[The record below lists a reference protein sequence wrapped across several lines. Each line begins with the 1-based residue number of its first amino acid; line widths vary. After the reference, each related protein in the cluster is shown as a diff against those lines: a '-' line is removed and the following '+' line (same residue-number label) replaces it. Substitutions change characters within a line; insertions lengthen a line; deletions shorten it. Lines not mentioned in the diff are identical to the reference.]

1 VTELVA
7 DTRQAQRHEA
17 VARREVVVRGVVQ
30 GVGFR
35 PYIYGLATGLGLA
48 GHVTN
53 TGGGVLIE
61 VEGPRAAL
69 EEFCARIGPEAP
81 ALARVESV
89 EARELAAV
97 GAAGFGILAS
107 HGGAAGTLVPPD
119 TATCADCLAELAD
132 PADRRHRH
140 PFITCTNCGPRF
152 TIVKALPYDREQTT
166 MAGFPMC
173 AACASEYRDPG
184 DRRFHAQPISCH
196 DCGPRLS
203 LRLARPRPPG
213 RGGPPVPAIDA
224 PAVAAWAVEDPAVVA
239 AAVEDPIAGARRL
252 LADGAVLAVKGI
264 GGYHLACDAANPD
277 AVGLLRRRKARGDKP
292 FAVMARGI
300 ADITALAEL
309 DEAERALLESP
320 ARPIVLL
327 RRRRAVGDAA
337 TPAAT
342 PAAAALEAVAPG
354 LAELGFLLPYT
365 PVHRLLL
372 GLDGDAAGPRLLVM
386 TSGNLSGE
394 PLAFE
399 DEDAFARLAPLV
411 DAWLTHDRP
420 IHVPCDDSV
429 LRVCDG
435 EPLPVR
441 RSRGYVPLP
450 IDLPVPVAR
459 TTLAVGGDLKNA
471 LCVASGRRAWLSAH
485 VGDMDDTATQRAF
498 ERAGAQLA
506 AITAVQP
513 ELLAADAHPGYRSTR
528 WARHD
533 AAGRPRVEVQH
544 HHAHVAAAMAEHG
557 LDGGT
562 PVIGVAFDGTGYG
575 TDGAVWGGEVLI
587 ADYRGFQ
594 RFAHLAY
601 VPLPGGDSAVRRPY
615 RMALAHLAAAGIDWS
630 PRLACTLACP
640 EQERRVLARQIERGV
655 NCVPTSSMGR
665 LFDAVSALIG
675 IRQHNGYEAQA
686 AMELESAAA
695 AARLYADADADAD
708 ADAEAEPELDDAT
721 AAGDRRRYRFE
732 VRAGGS
738 GPLTAHP
745 APVLASILADLHA
758 GTAPGSIA
766 LAFHTAVADLVA
778 ELCTAA
784 RERHGLDTVALTGG
798 VFANTLLSAG
808 CARHLREAGFLVLRH
823 RLVPPNDGGLALGQA
838 VIASAA
844 GAGRLEHPMQ

>member
-1 VTELVA
+1 
-7 DTRQAQRHEA
+7 
-17 VARREVVVRGVVQ
+17 
-30 GVGFR
+30 
-35 PYIYGLATGLGLA
+35 
-48 GHVTN
+48 
-53 TGGGVLIE
+53 
-61 VEGPRAAL
+61 
-69 EEFCARIGPEAP
+69 
-81 ALARVESV
+81 
-89 EARELAAV
+89 
-97 GAAGFGILAS
+97 
-107 HGGAAGTLVPPD
+107 
-119 TATCADCLAELAD
+119 
-132 PADRRHRH
+132 
-140 PFITCTNCGPRF
+140 
-152 TIVKALPYDREQTT
+152 

-173 AACASEYRDPG
+173 AACAREYHDPG

-203 LRLARPRPPG
+203 LRLARPPGLRGRPG
-213 RGGPPVPAIDA
+213 A
-224 PAVAAWAVEDPAVVA
+224 AVDDPAVGDP
-239 AAVEDPIAGARRL
+239 AVDDPIAGARRL

-300 ADITALAEL
+300 ADIAALAEL

-327 RRRRAVGDAA
+327 RRRAVAG
-337 TPAAT
+337 PAAALA
-342 PAAAALEAVAPG
+342 PAAALESVAPG

-365 PVHRLLL
+365 PVHHLLL
-372 GLDGDAAGPRLLVM
+372 GLDGDPAGPRLLVM

-459 TTLAVGGDLKNA
+459 PTLAVGGDLKNA

-485 VGDMDDTATQRAF
+485 IGDMDDTATQRAF
-498 ERAGAQLA
+498 ERAGGQLA
-506 AITAVQP
+506 AIAAVEP

-533 AAGRPRVEVQH
+533 AAGRPHVAVQH
-544 HHAHVAAAMAEHG
+544 HHAHVAAAMTEHG
-557 LDGGT
+557 LDGST

-601 VPLPGGDSAVRRPY
+601 VPLPGGDGAVRRPY

-630 PRLACTLACP
+630 PRLACTAACP
-640 EQERRVLARQIERGV
+640 EQERLVLARQIERGV

-675 IRQHNGYEAQA
+675 IAQHNGYEAQA

-695 AARLYADADADAD
+695 GRL
-708 ADAEAEPELDDAT
+708 EAEPDT
-721 AAGDRRRYRFE
+721 AAADRDHPRYRFE
-732 VRAGGS
+732 VRARADGS

-745 APVLASILADLHA
+745 APVFASILADLHA

-784 RERHGLDTVALTGG
+784 RERHGLGTVALSGG

-808 CARHLREAGFLVLRH
+808 CARRLREAGFRVLRH

-838 VIASAA
+838 VIAAAA
-844 GAGRLEHPMQ
+844 GAGRLEHPTQ

>member
-1 VTELVA
+1 MTELAA
-7 DTRQAQRHEA
+7 DTRRA

-35 PYIYGLATGLGLA
+35 PYVYGLATGLGLA

-53 TGGGVLIE
+53 TGAGVLIE
-61 VEGPRAAL
+61 VEGSAAAL
-69 EEFCARIGPEAP
+69 DEFCARIGPSAP

-89 EARELAAV
+89 ELRELAA
-97 GAAGFGILAS
+97 ASTSGFSILAS
-107 HGGAAGTLVPPD
+107 HGSAAGALVPPD
-119 TATCADCLAELAD
+119 TATCADCLAEFAD
-132 PADRRHRH
+132 PDDRRYRH

-152 TIVKALPYDREQTT
+152 TIVKGLPYDREQTT

-173 AACASEYRDPG
+173 AACATEYHDPA

-203 LRLARPRPPG
+203 LRLAAPTVDGPT
-213 RGGPPVPAIDA
+213 RGDS
-224 PAVAAWAVEDPAVVA
+224 A
-239 AAVEDPIAGARRL
+239 AADPIGAARRL
-252 LADGAVLAVKGI
+252 LADGGVLAVKGI
-264 GGYHLACDAANPD
+264 GGYHLACDATNPD
-277 AVGLLRRRKARGDKP
+277 AVALLRRRKDRGDKP
-292 FAVMARGI
+292 FAVMARRIEDI
-300 ADITALAEL
+300 AALAEL
-309 DEAERALLESP
+309 DGVGRALLESP

-327 RRRRAVGDAA
+327 RRRRAAPRSGVAAAAA
-337 TPAAT
+337 T
-342 PAAAALEAVAPG
+342 AAAALECVAPG
-354 LAELGFLLPYT
+354 LAELGFMLPYT
-365 PVHRLLL
+365 PVHHLLL
-372 GLDGDAAGPRLLVM
+372 GLDGDPVGPRLLVM

-399 DEDAFARLAPLV
+399 DEDAFTRLAPLV

-429 LRVCDG
+429 LRVCDA

-450 IDLPVPVAR
+450 IDLPEPAAAPR
-459 TTLAVGGDLKNA
+459 PTLAVGGDLKNA
-471 LCVASGRRAWLSAH
+471 LCIASGRRAWLSAH

-498 ERAGAQLA
+498 ERAGRQLA
-506 AITAVQP
+506 AITAVEP
-513 ELLAADAHPGYRSTR
+513 ELLAADAHPGYRSSGWVR
-528 WARHD
+528 RD
-533 AAGRPRVEVQH
+533 PAGRARVPVQH

-557 LDGGT
+557 LDGRT

-575 TDGAVWGGEVLI
+575 TDGAVWGGEILL
-587 ADYRGFQ
+587 ANYRGFH
-594 RFAHLAY
+594 RFAHLGY

-640 EQERRVLARQIERGV
+640 EQERRVLARQIECGV

-675 IRQHNGYEAQA
+675 IRQYNGYEAQA
-686 AMELESAAA
+686 AMELEAAA
-695 AARLYADADADAD
+695 VTRLAAESGGAAESEDATESEDVAHPDGAAHPADGAEAARGR
-708 ADAEAEPELDDAT
+708 P
-721 AAGDRRRYRFE
+721 RYRFE
-732 VRAGGS
+732 VRAAAGA

-745 APVLASILADLHA
+745 APVFASILADLEA

-778 ELCTAA
+778 ELCMAA
-784 RERHGLDTVALTGG
+784 RERHGLGTVALTGG
-798 VFANTLLSAG
+798 VFANTLLSTG
-808 CARHLREAGFLVLRH
+808 CALRLREAGFQVLRH

-838 VIASAA
+838 VIAARAA
-844 GAGRLEHPMQ
+844 RPEQPTQ